1 MKIKKYILISAVVFV
16 AASCSLDYNPIDT
29 YSDITEGIDTTSAS
43 SQVIL
48 KDRAAVINQRQV
60 LYQRLKDGQEHWYLD
75 MLLLAESHSDNA
87 YAGSPNAET
96 TPFEIN
102 SIEGSNPNL
111 KRDWNG
117 HMDNIAQANRLIQG
131 IDELKDPSLTEAEA
145 KQFRAEGLI
154 FRSLVYFDMV
164 RIWGRV
170 PLITTVGKDITAD
183 NIEEVYPAYFP
194 QQSEEIDVYK
204 QIEKDLLEAEKY
216 APKNNPT
223 DKTLLTKSV
232 ARALLAKVY
241 AEKPLRDY
249 NKVIAYADSVAAD
262 GFELVPDF
270 SDLWGV
276 QLQNPSAPPGENN
289 FAIDAKK
296 RNTSEAI
303 LEIQYPVGSG
313 NWVTWMFGRSLDNW
327 NFWFDWAK
335 WITPSRDL
343 INAFQTA
350 GDTKRYNESVV
361 WYSCS
366 WNIYY
371 PSSNYPFMY
380 KTRSAYN
387 SIIKIRYADILLL
400 KAEALIQ
407 TGDLSGAASIIN
419 DKIRKRA
426 GLAALPASITND
438 KNALLN
444 AYLNERRLELAFEG
458 QRWFDLVR
466 LDKVEEVLNT
476 LPSRDSGR
484 PALRYPY
491 DQFSYKLPIPQDII
505 DQNPNLVQNP
515 GY

>member
-1 MKIKKYILISAVVFV
+1 MKILKYILVFSLTF
-16 AASCSLDYNPIDT
+16 AIASCSLDYAPIDT
-29 YSDITEGIDTTSAS
+29 YSDLTEGIDTTSNAN
-43 SQVIL
+43 QVIL
-48 KDRAAVINQRQV
+48 KDKAAVMNQRQV
-60 LYQRLKDGQEHWYLD
+60 LYQKMKDAQEYWYLD
-75 MLLLAESHSDNA
+75 LLLLAESHADNA

-117 HMDNIAQANRLIQG
+117 YMDNVAQANRLIQG
-131 IDELKDPSLTEAEA
+131 IDELKDPTLSDSEA
-145 KQFRAEGLI
+145 KQIRSEGLI
-154 FRSLVYFDMV
+154 FRAMVYFEMA

-170 PLITTVGKDITAD
+170 PLITTVGKDITAE

-194 QQSEEIDVYK
+194 KQSEEIDVYK
-204 QIEKDLLEAEKY
+204 QIEKDLLDAEQY
-216 APKNNPT
+216 APNNNSA
-223 DKTLLTKSV
+223 DKTLFTKSV
-232 ARALLAKVY
+232 ARALLAKLY

-249 NKVIAYADSVAAD
+249 NKVIQYADKVTAD
-262 GFELVPDF
+262 GFTLVPNF
-270 SDLWGV
+270 GDLWGV
-276 QLQNPSAPPGENN
+276 VLANPSAAPGENN
-289 FAIDAKK
+289 FAVDAKA

-313 NWVTWMFGRSLDNW
+313 NWCTWMFGRALDDW

-335 WITPSRDL
+335 WITPTRD
-343 INAFQTA
+343 IVNAFQAA

-361 WYSCS
+361 WYSCK

-371 PSSNYPFMY
+371 PSDHYAFMY
-380 KTRSAYN
+380 KTRSKFN
-387 SIIKIRYADILLL
+387 SIIKLRYADILLL

-407 TGDLSGAASIIN
+407 TGDLSGATTIIN
-419 DKIRKRA
+419 QIRYRA
-426 GLAALPASITND
+426 GLPPLAASITSD

-466 LDKVEEVLNT
+466 LDKVEEVLNNLT
-476 LPSRDSGR
+476 ARDSGH
-484 PALRYPY
+484 PALQYPY
-491 DQFSYKLPIPQDII
+491 DKFSYKLPIPQDII
-505 DQNPNLVQNP
+505 DQNPNLQQNP

>member
-1 MKIKKYILISAVVFV
+1 MKNNLNKILACGIVLIMS
-16 AASCSLDYNPIDT
+16 SCSLDYMPVDI
-29 YSDITEGIDTTSAS
+29 YSNITEGNDTTSNKE
-43 SQVIL
+43 QIIL
-48 KDRAAVINQRQV
+48 KDKAAVLNQRQV
-60 LYQRLKDGQEHWYLD
+60 LYQKIRDGQEHWYLD
-75 MLLLAESHSDNA
+75 LLLLAESHSDNA

-117 HMDNIAQANRLIQG
+117 HMNNIAQANRLIQG
-131 IDELKDPSLTEAEA
+131 IDELNDPMLSETEA
-145 KQFRAEGLI
+145 KQFKAEGLI
-154 FRSLVYFDMV
+154 FRALVYFDMV

-170 PLITTVGKDITAD
+170 PLVTVVGKDITSN

-194 QQSEEIDVYK
+194 AQTEEIEVYK
-204 QIEKDLLEAEKY
+204 QIEKDLLEAELY
-216 APKNNPT
+216 APDKNNA

-249 NKVIAYADSVAAD
+249 QKVITYADKVTND
-262 GFELVPDF
+262 GFSLV
-270 SDLWGV
+270 LILMICGV
-276 QLQNPSAPPGENN
+276 LFWKIKFKTWTCN
-289 FAIDAKK
+289 FAVDAKL
-296 RNTSEAI
+296 RNTSESI
-303 LEIQYPVGSG
+303 LEAQYPVGSG
-313 NWVTWMFGRSLDNW
+313 NWCTWMFGRALDDW

-343 INAFQTA
+343 IKAFETA
-350 GDTKRYNESVV
+350 GDTKRAKESIAY
-361 WYSCS
+361 YSCG

-371 PSSNYPFMY
+371 PADNYPFMY
-380 KTRSAYN
+380 KTRSKFN
-387 SIIKIRYADILLL
+387 SIIKLRYADILLL

-407 TGDLSGAASIIN
+407 TGDLSGAATIIN
-419 DKIRKRA
+419 QIRSRA
-426 GLAALPASITND
+426 GLSALSAGVTGN
-438 KNALLN
+438 KETLLN

-466 LDKVEEVLNT
+466 LDKVEEVMNAVFKK
-476 LPSRDSGR
+476 DEGR
-484 PALRYPY
+484 PAQRYPY
-491 DQFSYKLPIPQDII
+491 DEYSYKLPLPQDVI